1 MTEIPQGTE
10 LKYVNL
16 TLNNVSLQNRFSA
29 AIRII
34 ATNILQDA
42 NSTSQLMKIAI
53 AVANNPIAMEGLT
66 RNAISYALSSG
77 AIITSSST
85 LLDNKEGTFDDSTV
99 LDNTIL
105 AIVEGLAANSALLTT
120 LGYED

>member
-1 MTEIPQGTE
+1 
-10 LKYVNL
+10 
-16 TLNNVSLQNRFSA
+16 
-29 AIRII
+29 
-34 ATNILQDA
+34 
-42 NSTSQLMKIAI
+42 MKIAI

-66 RNAISYALSSG
+66 KNAISYALSSG

-85 LLDNKEGTFDDSTV
+85 LLNNQDGTFDDGTV
-99 LDNTIL
+99 TDLTIL